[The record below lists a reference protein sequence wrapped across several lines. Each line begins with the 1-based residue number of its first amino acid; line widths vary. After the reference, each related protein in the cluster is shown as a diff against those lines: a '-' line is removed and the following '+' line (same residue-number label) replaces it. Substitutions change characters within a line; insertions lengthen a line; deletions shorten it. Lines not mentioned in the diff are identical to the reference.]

1 MQGASSLLL
10 KGKSQKSL
18 MFLTCNFNGLLLQM
32 GYKHLTGNLKTLIQI
47 LVLFL
52 GNSFV
57 LGSMLCSPLT
67 PSRNLHLETK
77 GR

>member
-1 MQGASSLLL
+1 
-10 KGKSQKSL
+10 
-18 MFLTCNFNGLLLQM
+18 M
-32 GYKHLTGNLKTLIQI
+32 GYFFKWDKHLTGNLKTLIQI

-67 PSRNLHLETK
+67 NPRPETSTLENLYK
-77 GR
+77 PMDVQQ